1 MRLSIMNKLTQ
12 QPTYTHHRNQTR
24 ACTCYSPDVTAFL
37 THAKAAHRA
46 TQQLRPPAYFK
57 AAYAITRQE
66 LATLISDSRHTTPG
80 LRLGVAFA
88 MSSHVTDATLNGV
101 IR

>member
-1 MRLSIMNKLTQ
+1 MPRL
-12 QPTYTHHRNQTR
+12 
-24 ACTCYSPDVTAFL
+24 
-37 THAKAAHRA
+37 AHRA

-88 MSSHVTDATLNGV
+88 MSSHVTDATRIEMKLDKWRANDDNNRFWYGV
-101 IR
+101 PLKSKGDYAF